1 MDVRESIRLAASSL
15 NTNKLRSLLTL
26 LGIIIG
32 IASVVSVVAM
42 GNGSQAQIMENI
54 SALGTNTIDVYPG
67 RGFGDMRSGRVQTL
81 KASDAAATCPIA
93 SSVGPGR

>member
-32 IASVVSVVAM
+32 IMAVII
-42 GNGSQAQIMENI
+42 IMT
-54 SALGTNTIDVYPG
+54 LG
-67 RGFGDMRSGRVQTL
+67 RGLENQVLSGLEGVGTTTHPVMVHER
-81 KASDAAATCPIA
+81 ADEEGESEDPFAALSICLLYTSP
-93 SSVGPGR
+93 SPRDS